1 MMNEG
6 WVDIYFFKYLLVI
19 RNKEKK
25 NQILKIIDK
34 LTTKAIQNDTYIT
47 TQRNLAKD
55 IELN

>member
-1 MMNEG
+1 MNEG

-34 LTTKAIQNDTYIT
+34 LTTKAIQKDTYIT

>member
-19 RNKEKK
+19 RNKEEK

-34 LTTKAIQNDTYIT
+34 LTTKAIQNYTYIT